1 MSTVISKEIYKELR
15 YLILKNIN
23 IITVPV
29 YYKYFGKNEELHV
42 KDFFNLRKDIVHQL
56 KLNEKYGV
64 KFEPNLHD
72 KYNNS
77 SFISLKTMLNIP

>member
-1 MSTVISKEIYKELR
+1 MSTLINKEIYNELR
-15 YLILKNIN
+15 YLVLKNIN

-56 KLNEKYGV
+56 RLNEKYGI
-64 KFEPNLHD
+64 KFTTNLYD

-77 SFISLKTMLNIP
+77 SFMSLKKMLNIP